1 MKMTGWAVVLA
12 VLLPARATKLSL
24 AQKDLQLPGADRKYL
39 EKRRS
44 PALKDVLVDG
54 TVLSKVHA
62 AGSGGF
68 LSAVVSVDAAGALSV
83 HAAGNASGLPVAWA
97 SYNNT
102 VDSNGWAHLSVAA
115 TEDGHVSREL
125 RMYAAGY
132 LEGLLSSM
140 QIRHFQHN
148 TLALLA
154 DEEKENHAMGNIK
167 DMFASQLVGILNES
181 TSSLPEAD
189 RRWHE
194 QARFALAQAWGI
206 LDAYNSQV
214 EFVNGTAMSMLDL
227 MVLSSDGETPELE
240 KAFSFDEVSVRDA
253 KQEDAAASFLQQ
265 SESSRPQ
272 KPERMTQSGAEKYW
286 RRIKETS
293 GRCSALVRLAGGGK
307 ELYVGHSTFSG
318 YSEMNRIFKYY
329 DLPLG
334 EGVVR
339 KMGFSSYPGV
349 SGSTDDFYLLQ
360 SGLVV
365 TETTI
370 SLLTAEPYD
379 SLRDTD
385 KGLPD
390 FMRIMLANRLAA
402 SGQDWVNLMTKSA
415 TGTYSSQWMVVDY
428 KQFKPGQKL
437 TNGTLMVLEQIP
449 GLSHSEDMS
458 QHLQASGYWASENRA
473 WFKDVRDKSGST
485 DDELLYGSLFSAD
498 KNPRAEIFAAS
509 APAVETLS
517 DMRSEM
523 RRNKSPHERLLG
535 ARDTPDHA
543 IAARSDLRKD
553 SPSDNGAVD
562 AKVTNSCLMKT
573 LACDAVS
580 GPSWDDQK
588 PFQWTDSAG
597 KELFPGEPRDG
608 LPNLWNFAWLRME
621 AEGPA
626 SLHGSCD

>member
-1 MKMTGWAVVLA
+1 
-12 VLLPARATKLSL
+12 
-24 AQKDLQLPGADRKYL
+24 
-39 EKRRS
+39 
-44 PALKDVLVDG
+44 
-54 TVLSKVHA
+54 
-62 AGSGGF
+62 
-68 LSAVVSVDAAGALSV
+68 
-83 HAAGNASGLPVAWA
+83 
-97 SYNNT
+97 
-102 VDSNGWAHLSVAA
+102 
-115 TEDGHVSREL
+115 
-125 RMYAAGY
+125 
-132 LEGLLSSM
+132 
-140 QIRHFQHN
+140 
-148 TLALLA
+148 
-154 DEEKENHAMGNIK
+154 
-167 DMFASQLVGILNES
+167 
-181 TSSLPEAD
+181 
-189 RRWHE
+189 
-194 QARFALAQAWGI
+194 
-206 LDAYNSQV
+206 
-214 EFVNGTAMSMLDL
+214 
-227 MVLSSDGETPELE
+227 
-240 KAFSFDEVSVRDA
+240 
-253 KQEDAAASFLQQ
+253 
-265 SESSRPQ
+265 
-272 KPERMTQSGAEKYW
+272 
-286 RRIKETS
+286 
-293 GRCSALVRLAGGGK
+293 
-307 ELYVGHSTFSG
+307 
-318 YSEMNRIFKYY
+318 MNRIFKYY

-402 SGQDWVNLMTKSA
+402 SGNDWVNLMTKSA

-428 KQFKPGQKL
+428 NQFKPGQKL
-437 TNGTLMVLEQIP
+437 TDGTLLVLEQIP

-458 QHLQASGYWASENRA
+458 QHLQASGYWGSENRA

-498 KNPRAEIFAAS
+498 KNPRAQIFAAS

-523 RRNKSPHERLLG
+523 RRNKSPHERHLG

-553 SPSDNGAVD
+553 DPSDNGAVD